1 MGPVAGQIDQPV
13 ILDNTVLTNL
23 ALVGRAD
30 LVTHLWPATACTTPS
45 VLDEYRSGAAGG
57 WVPADAWAHLT
68 VVTMTEEET
77 ALTARFSTRL
87 GAGERSCLAVAV
99 RRRGLLA
106 SDDLDARRI
115 AQQQKVSLT
124 GTISDPPNALT
135 TGAKAQSSAINS
147 PRLQPA
153 QPRTLVAPRLRTANA
168 ASGRSHRQA
177 RPVRSICCPLTAPSE
192 GSLCRSYCPESTRR
206 SSPPVERTMVSTVQ
220 SNGRSLS
227 RPLTPGGF

>member
-45 VLDEYRSGAAGG
+45 VLDEYRSGAVGG

-77 ALTARFSTRL
+77 ALTARFST
-87 GAGERSCLAVAV
+87 
-99 RRRGLLA
+99 
-106 SDDLDARRI
+106 
-115 AQQQKVSLT
+115 
-124 GTISDPPNALT
+124 
-135 TGAKAQSSAINS
+135 
-147 PRLQPA
+147 
-153 QPRTLVAPRLRTANA
+153 
-168 ASGRSHRQA
+168 
-177 RPVRSICCPLTAPSE
+177 
-192 GSLCRSYCPESTRR
+192 SLCRSYCPESTRR

>member
-45 VLDEYRSGAAGG
+45 VLDEYRSGAVGG

-124 GTISDPPNALT
+124 GTIGILT
-135 TGAKAQSSAINS
+135 
-147 PRLQPA
+147 
-153 QPRTLVAPRLRTANA
+153 
-168 ASGRSHRQA
+168 
-177 RPVRSICCPLTAPSE
+177 
-192 GSLCRSYCPESTRR
+192 LCMRR
-206 SSPPVERTMVSTVQ
+206 
-220 SNGRSLS
+220 GYLS
-227 RPLTPGGF
+227 RQEANNLLAEMIALGYHSPFDSLDRLIEAS